1 MKRKIFI
8 LAAIVTLTAVCAVIL
23 AGCADVKGVEEFSL
37 TPASEQTRES
47 VLSSDVAYEYLEWM
61 GGEEMIS
68 RYGSV
73 DSGEINVNYGIGR
86 AAMALAAEMDEMG
99 YLPQEDI
106 AVYVGENGAVT
117 SLSANSQKVT
127 GIMRVNTSIQ
137 GQESLN
143 VVYVKPAKTE
153 EGQSSAGQ
161 VVITA
166 HFDNLF
172 DMPSADGQV
181 ITAEGAYE
189 NGAAVAAMLYVA
201 QLLQDT
207 DLPFDVVFAF
217 LGSSVISA
225 NNSIYYC
232 WNGASALKDFLPTM
246 FGKEYNLLLNITLW
260 RLGGGEKLYMY
271 SSDRDTSYNNYF
283 YAAAAADGLD
293 FAKVPE
299 YKHAFTET
307 FASQILA
314 TSPSGVFHPGLL
326 NDSIYFVNDGVPTL
340 TYMSLDWEGGKEN
353 SGGKNCAFTGND
365 TLSNMLLARGGGEEG
380 KKAVKAQL
388 NGVALNIVT
397 ALTGENA
404 QQFLSVISTARE
416 ELADNG
422 SALYGLSVATMVL
435 TWALVIGFLVAAIV
449 LRGKNVTKMAMRRP
463 PVDPTRPPQD
473 PCTEFNK
480 GQGSPF
486 EEFDEDKNKGRGG
499 NSGSGNAGGGSG
511 GDDIFEGF

>member
-181 ITAEGAYE
+181 ITASCCKIRIC
-189 NGAAVAAMLYVA
+189 
-201 QLLQDT
+201 LLT
-207 DLPFDVVFAF
+207 WCSPFWALPSSPPITAF
-217 LGSSVISA
+217 IIAG
-225 NNSIYYC
+225 
-232 WNGASALKDFLPTM
+232 
-246 FGKEYNLLLNITLW
+246 
-260 RLGGGEKLYMY
+260 
-271 SSDRDTSYNNYF
+271 
-283 YAAAAADGLD
+283 
-293 FAKVPE
+293 
-299 YKHAFTET
+299 
-307 FASQILA
+307 
-314 TSPSGVFHPGLL
+314 
-326 NDSIYFVNDGVPTL
+326 
-340 TYMSLDWEGGKEN
+340 
-353 SGGKNCAFTGND
+353 
-365 TLSNMLLARGGGEEG
+365 
-380 KKAVKAQL
+380 
-388 NGVALNIVT
+388 
-397 ALTGENA
+397 
-404 QQFLSVISTARE
+404 TAR
-416 ELADNG
+416 ARSKTFCRPC
-422 SALYGLSVATMVL
+422 SARN
-435 TWALVIGFLVAAIV
+435 II
-449 LRGKNVTKMAMRRP
+449 
-463 PVDPTRPPQD
+463 
-473 PCTEFNK
+473 CC
-480 GQGSPF
+480 
-486 EEFDEDKNKGRGG
+486 
-499 NSGSGNAGGGSG
+499 
-511 GDDIFEGF
+511 